1 MIKDSK
7 FTKNLSPSY
16 FSPACGMN
24 SSANT
29 SDHEGDP
36 NWATVNYGD
45 LEALGNLHPSTS
57 ATPIFLRA
65 SVVPTFVPPGWAG
78 PQSDLRSSFDDQRYQ
93 EFYGGMQHLNPYMVQ
108 REPGSQAGNQHS
120 IGVSMNGGRT
130 QESNYDFPRF
140 HPYRSDLM
148 GRASTKTPHATTVVA
163 QDKARSY
170 TERATVATQ
179 YKGRSYTEQASGDD
193 FIPFV
198 KGTYIWIGI
207 AVFRRAAT
215 LSHSSSSLPHIPASA
230 LHR

>member
-1 MIKDSK
+1 VIKDSK

-24 SSANT
+24 SSTNT

-36 NWATVNYGD
+36 NWTTVNYGD
-45 LEALGNLHPSTS
+45 LEAWGNLHPSTS
-57 ATPIFLRA
+57 ATKNVLGSSGIPGLAPTGRA
-65 SVVPTFVPPGWAG
+65 GL
-78 PQSDLRSSFDDQRYQ
+78 QSNLLSSFAHQRYL
-93 EFYGGMQHLNPYMVQ
+93 ESCGGMQHLSPYMVK

-120 IGVSMNGGRT
+120 IGVSMNGGKT
-130 QESNYDFPRF
+130 QESDHAYPPVPMR
-140 HPYRSDLM
+140 YDLM
-148 GRASTKTPHATTVVA
+148 QRALIKTSHATTVVA
-163 QDKARSY
+163 QDNARSY

-179 YKGRSYTEQASGDD
+179 DKARSYTEQASGGD

-198 KGTYIWIGI
+198 EGTYIWIAI
-207 AVFRRAAT
+207 AVFRWGVT